1 MLLYKEHT
9 HKGLYPL
16 LRNYDVWGE
25 TVGINWNTM
34 VCEWRDYLYS
44 SSFSLRMST
53 VYSFARLVQLFSYPM
68 ELFREP
74 MATRAEV
81 DDNDSS
87 PGPSRSC
94 STAPVHKWT
103 CAALKTWLKVRG
115 LSYSG
120 MKKDELVAK

>member
-1 MLLYKEHT
+1 M
-9 HKGLYPL
+9 
-16 LRNYDVWGE
+16 
-25 TVGINWNTM
+25 
-34 VCEWRDYLYS
+34 
-44 SSFSLRMST
+44 
-53 VYSFARLVQLFSYPM
+53 FSYPM

-81 DDNDSS
+81 DDDDSS

-94 STAPVHKWT
+94 STAPVYKWT
-103 CAALKTWLKVRG
+103 CAALKTWLKVRR

>member
-1 MLLYKEHT
+1 MA
-9 HKGLYPL
+9 
-16 LRNYDVWGE
+16 
-25 TVGINWNTM
+25 
-34 VCEWRDYLYS
+34 CEWRDYLYS
-44 SSFSLRMST
+44 LSFSLRVST
-53 VYSFARLVQLFSYPM
+53 VFRYSFVRLVQLFSHPM

>member
-1 MLLYKEHT
+1 M
-9 HKGLYPL
+9 
-16 LRNYDVWGE
+16 
-25 TVGINWNTM
+25 
-34 VCEWRDYLYS
+34 
-44 SSFSLRMST
+44 
-53 VYSFARLVQLFSYPM
+53 FSYPM

-81 DDNDSS
+81 DDDDSS

-94 STAPVHKWT
+94 STAPVYKWT